1 MRRTHVVGQE
11 QQVAVELELTS
22 MKGVAEPL
30 DELAAE
36 DTAEY
41 ARYRPW
47 SKCRVRG
54 GSSGSRNDL
63 VAAVRAGCLP
73 DGRKRRSCR

>member
-1 MRRTHVVGQE
+1 LGKR

-41 ARYRPW
+41 ANG
-47 SKCRVRG
+47 KEEG
-54 GSSGSRNDL
+54 
-63 VAAVRAGCLP
+63 RA
-73 DGRKRRSCR
+73 S